1 MGIGAIELFSSVQVV
16 GHESYAYASADEE
29 WGFAVWSAATGQ
41 IGGFVGY
48 ADVDGDGGVEAESW
62 RGNRQLYVGILLGEL
77 LRTLVQDT
85 FEI

>member
-1 MGIGAIELFSSVQVV
+1 MGVGAIELFSSVQVV

-41 IGGFVGY
+41 MGGFVGY

-62 RGNRQLYVGILLGEL
+62 RGKSLVVCGDIVG
-77 LRTLVQDT
+77 
-85 FEI
+85 